1 MALVYLTEK
10 FLDPKQLLGKF
21 VILEIFKIKRS
32 LIGSYGTNKEKLSQ
46 NEASIVDTIFC
57 GNATCDSILALK
69 QCHYSYS
76 RKKLSCVP
84 SSVYEFQ
91 M

>member
-10 FLDPKQLLGKF
+10 FLDPKQLLGKC

-46 NEASIVDTIFC
+46 NEYVCINMLDAAHWAKIDF
-57 GNATCDSILALK
+57 
-69 QCHYSYS
+69 
-76 RKKLSCVP
+76 
-84 SSVYEFQ
+84 
-91 M
+91 